1 MSAAITD
8 HAQRRMQQRGVRT
21 EDLDLVIQCGSL
33 VSKDSVL
40 LLKKDVEREI
50 RKRKREIQALER
62 LKGCKLVIRDNAV
75 ITLYRP
81 TKEQEKL
88 LLNGSEEA
96 QR

>member
-1 MSAAITD
+1 MNAAITD
-8 HAQRRMQQRGVRT
+8 HAQRRMQQRGMRA

-33 VSKDSVL
+33 ISKDSVL
-40 LLKKDVEREI
+40 LLRKDAEREI

-62 LKGCKLVIRDNAV
+62 LKGCKIVIRDNAV

-81 TKEQEKL
+81 SKEQEKRL
-88 LLNGSEEA
+88 LDESEEA